1 MQGENPAFF
10 LIKKFMKTVLI
21 ATDKPFAPAAVL
33 KISKVIS
40 KADYNLKLLAKYTS
54 KQELLDAV
62 QDADAL
68 IVRSD
73 VIDAEVIGAAGNLKI
88 LVRAGAGT
96 DNIDLKTATQ
106 KGVVVMNTPGQNA
119 NAVAE
124 LAVGLAILGIRELF
138 SGKMGGELRG
148 RTLGLH
154 GFGFVARN
162 VFRIARALGMKVIV
176 YTRFS
181 KDAAGAIGLKV
192 VHSLEQLYEKS
203 DVVSIHVPAKGEHIK
218 SVSYEVLK
226 HLRDGNI
233 LVNTA
238 RKEVIN
244 EPDLVRI
251 MEEKPRIKY
260 MSDVAPDCVDLFA
273 EKFAG
278 RYFFTRKKAGAQ
290 TEEANLNAGVAAAG
304 QIVDFFKEGITTY
317 KVN

>member
-1 MQGENPAFF
+1 
-10 LIKKFMKTVLI
+10 MKTILI
-21 ATDKPFAPAAVL
+21 ATDKPFAAAAIH
-33 KISKVIS
+33 KISKVIN
-40 KADYNLKLLAKYTS
+40 KAGYNLKLLEKYKS

-62 QDADAL
+62 AHVDAM

-73 VIDAEVIGAAGNLKI
+73 IIDAEVIEAAQNLKI
-88 LVRAGAGT
+88 VVRAGAGY
-96 DNIDLKTATQ
+96 DNIDLKAASE
-106 KGVVVMNTPGQNA
+106 KGIVVMNTPGQNA

-124 LAVGLAILGIRELF
+124 LAVGLAIFGIREMF

-181 KDAAGAIGLKV
+181 RDAAAAIGLKV

-203 DVVSIHVPAKGEHIK
+203 DVISIHVPAKGEHIN

-226 HLRDGNI
+226 HLKDGSI
-233 LVNTA
+233 IVNTA

-251 MEEKPRIKY
+251 MEEKPGIKY
-260 MSDVAPDCVDLFA
+260 MSDIAPDCADLFA

-278 RYFFTRKKAGAQ
+278 RYFFTAKKAGAQ
-290 TEEANLNAGVAAAG
+290 TEEANLNAGVAAAE
-304 QIVDFFKEGITTY
+304 QIVDFFEEGITTFQV
-317 KVN
+317 KSN

>member
-1 MQGENPAFF
+1 
-10 LIKKFMKTVLI
+10 MKTVLI
-21 ATDKPFAPAAVL
+21 ATDKPFANTAIH
-33 KISKVIS
+33 KIRKVIN
-40 KADYNLKLLAKYTS
+40 KAGYNLKLLEKYTS

-62 QDADAL
+62 QFVDAI

-73 VIDAEVIGAAGNLKI
+73 IIDAEVIKAAGNLKI
-88 LVRAGAGT
+88 AVRAGAGY
-96 DNIDLKTATQ
+96 DNIDLKAASD
-106 KGVVVMNTPGQNA
+106 KGIVVMNTPGQNA

-124 LAVGLAILGIRELF
+124 LAVGLAIFGIREFF

-181 KDAAGAIGLKV
+181 KDAAAAIGLKV

-218 SVSYEVLK
+218 SVSYEVLR
-226 HLRDGNI
+226 HLKDGSI
-233 LVNTA
+233 IVNTA

-244 EPDLVRI
+244 ENDLIQI
-251 MEEKPRIKY
+251 MEEKPGIKY
-260 MSDVAPDCVDLFA
+260 MSDVAPDCDNVFA

-278 RYFFTRKKAGAQ
+278 RYFFTPKKAGAQ
-290 TEEANLNAGVAAAG
+290 TEEANLNAGVAAAE
-304 QIVDFFKEGITTY
+304 QIVDFFEEGITTH

>member
-1 MQGENPAFF
+1 MR
-10 LIKKFMKTVLI
+10 TVLI
-21 ATDKPFAPAAVL
+21 ATDKPFAPAAIH
-33 KISKVIS
+33 KIGKVFR
-40 KADYNLKLLAKYTS
+40 KAGYNMNLLEKYAS
-54 KQELLDAV
+54 KQELLDAI
-62 QDADAL
+62 QDVDAV

-73 VIDAEVIGAAGNLKI
+73 IIDSEVIGGAQKLKI
-88 LVRAGAGT
+88 VVRAGAGY
-96 DNIDLKTATQ
+96 DNIDLKAATQ

-124 LAVGLAILGIRELF
+124 LAVGLAIFGIRELY

-176 YTRFS
+176 YTQYS
-181 KDAAGAIGLKV
+181 KDAAAAIGLKV

-203 DVVSIHVPAKGEHIK
+203 DVISIHVPAKGEHIK
-218 SVSYEVLK
+218 SVGYKVLK
-226 HLRDGNI
+226 HLKDGSI
-233 LVNTA
+233 IINTA

-251 MEEKPRIKY
+251 MEEKPGIKY
-260 MSDVAPDCVDLFA
+260 MSDVAPDCKEEFA
-273 EKFAG
+273 GKFEG
-278 RYFFTRKKAGAQ
+278 RYFFTPKKVGAQ
-290 TEEANLNAGVAAAG
+290 TEEANLNAGVAAAE
-304 QIVDFFKEGITTY
+304 QIVDFFEEGITTF